1 MRALSGDFLSG
12 FFKKY
17 DTSLDDF
24 QTVFKCP
31 LLRWQEVCFF
41 ILFKFKC
48 SYFEFKGGFFKEL
61 GIDHIVLT

>member
-31 LLRWQEVCFF
+31 LLRWQEVCFLF
-41 ILFKFKC
+41 CLNSNALILNL
-48 SYFEFKGGFFKEL
+48 KGGFFKEL